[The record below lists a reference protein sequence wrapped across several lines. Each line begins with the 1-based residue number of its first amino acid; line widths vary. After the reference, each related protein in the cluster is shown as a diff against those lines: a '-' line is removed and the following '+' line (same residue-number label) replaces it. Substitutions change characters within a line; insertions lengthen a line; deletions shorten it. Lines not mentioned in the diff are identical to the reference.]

1 MGKQVSEVNYPKFIK
16 PKELVNFIIHTIQY
30 DDNAGG
36 SDYSGEC
43 ATYIIAQLEELL
55 PANR

>member
-30 DDNAGG
+30 DNNMMLD
-36 SDYSGEC
+36 EVKV
-43 ATYIIAQLEELL
+43 
-55 PANR
+55 NRTGV